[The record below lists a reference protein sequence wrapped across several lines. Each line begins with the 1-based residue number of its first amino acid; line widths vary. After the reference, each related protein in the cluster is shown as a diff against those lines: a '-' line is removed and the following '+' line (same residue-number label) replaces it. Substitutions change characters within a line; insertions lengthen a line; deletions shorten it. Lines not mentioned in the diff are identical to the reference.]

1 MAEARAKK
9 KKKAEEKAPEQEP
22 EAPEEPLVPRL
33 KVRYREEI
41 LPALM
46 REFGYRNPMQAPR
59 MSKVVVN
66 MGVGSAV
73 QDPKTLE
80 AAVDE
85 LGQITGQRPVITRA
99 KRSIAAFRLRAKTA
113 IGCKVT
119 LRGNRMYE
127 FIDRL
132 FNAALP
138 RIRDFRGLPTRS
150 VDGRGNYSWGIR
162 EQTIFPEIDLEKV
175 DRIRGMDIILVTTAK
190 SDEEARALLRLLG
203 LPFREA

>member
-1 MAEARAKK
+1 MAEAKAKK
-9 KKKAEEKAPEQEP
+9 KKKAEETVPEQEP
-22 EAPEEPLVPRL
+22 EAPEERVVPRM
-33 KVRYREEI
+33 KTRYHEDI
-41 LPALM
+41 VPALM
-46 REFGYRNPMQAPR
+46 REFGYRNSMEVPR
-59 MSKVVVN
+59 MSKIVVN

-85 LGQITGQRPVITRA
+85 LSQITGQRPVITRA
-99 KRSIAAFRLRAKTA
+99 KRSIAAFRLRAKAA

-150 VDGRGNYSWGIR
+150 VDGRGNYSLGIR
-162 EQTIFPEIDLEKV
+162 EQTIFPEINLEKV

-190 SDEEARALLRLLG
+190 TDEEARALLRLLG